1 MQYDLKSKTPAQL
14 KELVESLGGKGFL
27 AKYLFSFIHTKNV
40 RDINEIAPVSKSLRE
55 KLVNDGWGISC
66 PQIIE
71 KFEDSDG
78 TVKYLFEFDDGV
90 RVEAV
95 LLIDGDR
102 KTICISTQIG
112 CTLACEFCATGKMKF
127 KRNLS
132 SGEIVSQVYAIESDS
147 GKINNVV
154 YMGMGEPFLNY
165 DATMDSVRILNNA
178 DGRNVGIRHITVST
192 CGLAN
197 KIEKFSEE
205 DIAPRLAI
213 SLHAADDT
221 TRNILMPINKKFPL
235 KRLSD
240 AIKNYQLNTG
250 NRVTFEYIMI
260 KGIND
265 TPRHAESLIKYLRP
279 FKCNVNL
286 IEYNRHSGCEYE
298 PSSRNALNRFADY
311 LRDEGIETVIR
322 FKRGQNIKAACGQL
336 GADWLEKKD

>member
-40 RDINEIAPVSKSLRE
+40 RDINEITPVSKPLRE
-55 KLVNDGWGISC
+55 KLISDGWGISC

-78 TVKYLFEFDDGV
+78 TVKYLFEFDDSG

-102 KTICISTQIG
+102 KTVCISTQIG
-112 CTLACEFCATGKMKF
+112 CALACEFCATGKMKF

-132 SGEIVSQVYAIESDS
+132 SGEIVGQIYAIEADS

-165 DATMDSVRILNNA
+165 DATMDSVRILNSA
-178 DGRNVGIRHITVST
+178 DGRNIGIRHITVST

-205 DIAPRLAI
+205 DISPRLAI

-265 TPRHAESLIKYLRP
+265 TQRHAESLIKYLRP

-286 IEYNRHSGCEYE
+286 IEYNPHSGCEYQ
-298 PSSRNALNRFADY
+298 PSSRNALNRFADN

-336 GADWLEKKD
+336 GADWLEKK